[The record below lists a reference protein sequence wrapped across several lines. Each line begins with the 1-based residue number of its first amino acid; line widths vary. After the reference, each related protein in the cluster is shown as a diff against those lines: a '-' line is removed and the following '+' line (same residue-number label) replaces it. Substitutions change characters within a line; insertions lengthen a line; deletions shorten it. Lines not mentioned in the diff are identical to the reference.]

1 MAEDR
6 DSMASGLLESLGEEE
21 LLSVVVGGL
30 QAVPEGERWSADG
43 VVSATL
49 VGSLVRTI
57 LARSFPA
64 LRGNSELDALERD
77 VTEAIMAHESS
88 MHRLNRLGATL
99 RSRAAKSR
107 RGRS

>member
-21 LLSVVVGGL
+21 LLSVAASGL
-30 QAVPEGERWSADG
+30 HAVPEGERWSADG
-43 VVSATL
+43 VVSPAL
-49 VGSLVRTI
+49 VGSLVRSI

-99 RSRAAKSR
+99 CSRAGTSGW
-107 RGRS
+107 GRS